1 MIIGLLI
8 YLKNTQ
14 QSPLHKNNCNITFS
28 DINYNSINNTIFYDN
43 RLNFDEETRKNFD
56 LISKEFSKKYP
67 DKQIFFLRK
76 LGKYDILTDV
86 TCQMELR
93 YYKSKI
99 CWKITFYHSIYE
111 NEIFID
117 ANTGKIIDPPQK
129 SKLSG

>member
-28 DINYNSINNTIFYDN
+28 DINYNSIINTIFYDN

-99 CWKITFYHSIYE
+99 C
-111 NEIFID
+111 
-117 ANTGKIIDPPQK
+117 
-129 SKLSG
+129 